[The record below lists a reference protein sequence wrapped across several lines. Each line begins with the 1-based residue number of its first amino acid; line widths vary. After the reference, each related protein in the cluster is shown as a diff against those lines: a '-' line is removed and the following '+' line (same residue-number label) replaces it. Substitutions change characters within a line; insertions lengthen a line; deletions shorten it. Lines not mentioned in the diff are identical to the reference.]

1 MHVRMCV
8 TLTDFLAYELTLAE
22 GIRLERRLF
31 QSLFSTHDQKE
42 GMTAF
47 TEKRKPAFKN
57 D

>member
-47 TEKRKPAFKN
+47 TEKRKPAFK
-57 D
+57 DE